1 MTTIIGTPL
10 ELNISFGQ
18 GAFTSTTATDIG
30 TLGDSRGANT
40 SSHPTGSDFQIF
52 DHREDDH
59 YDFHLELP
67 SSITNT
73 TDITNKI
80 QLTLN
85 NGMLAFRNNVFDPT
99 NPQAQADRIFGY
111 IFLYEKYTEG
121 GVDKRK
127 VFPNPTGGNNIHS
140 GSGFDQF
147 AATVVGD
154 AGIQLSKQNFSINYQ
169 ADDNGLTEPFPL
181 GSADFVSTFDDSDL
195 TPKQIFQL
203 NLKDITGWDGKF
215 NSGSEYYIGFSIRV
229 NSTTYGTEAFAV
241 GYETFDV
248 TTLRS
253 PIGFASA
260 VTKSTTASLST
271 AFNCDDVRAT
281 LQHNDPTRTNST
293 GYYNPFTSKA
303 HIQKGAGTFDD
314 SSGDV
319 VKHYNLYPYKVRG
332 LTGDGGVNRGTGI
345 PTIAILDQVDISEI
359 DENAT
364 ITRITVKITID
375 NQTVATDLFGSNAN
389 SAGYSGSQKGGFIG
403 CNIRFDNTNQ
413 ALTTAQSLN
422 TGVGILTQESAPQE
436 IQSTGEAT
444 YTFDFYNS
452 GSALTTQT
460 HTGVNPTDAIQ
471 TVNVTPKQIKNLYDG
486 APNDP
491 LVEQDRI
498 CFGIHFIHEG
508 HGMLSSEANDDS
520 GLFRDVTNVEV
531 QIEYTGKTYLTTGYT
546 LWPNTAFA
554 GVNTTGSSD
563 YEGQVGLR
571 TLGNVLASSLINNTD
586 SDIQGYTFNTSYPAD
601 AFTTEDTVI
610 ATNGATGQTNPPF
623 LVWGDD
629 DSGAT
634 NPWIA
639 NTKHIRDG
647 ANDSFEIA
655 ASSDADS
662 YVFNLAYRDGIVGNA
677 DLTTSFTTTATPI
690 QFHRLND
697 NEIDDQS
704 ASFTTTAFGGFL
716 LEATAGF
723 SSAFN
728 LQNTGLAGLTRT
740 GFTIDPSAAFNL
752 VAEGDL
758 AVTGVSIQLFSTTV
772 ALDPNNVGITTSTP
786 IPLST
791 AIDLQNTGLAGMI
804 RTGFTLDP
812 VAAFSV
818 ADVDSIIIVDPPQA
832 NKFTTLTNTRSHTI
846 AQDDRAV
853 TVAQN
858 DRTFVI
864 KQDDRTVDVA
874 TQTRTIGA
882 DAL

>member
-1 MTTIIGTPL
+1 MTTI
-10 ELNISFGQ
+10 
-18 GAFTSTTATDIG
+18 TA
-30 TLGDSRGANT
+30 
-40 SSHPTGSDFQIF
+40 
-52 DHREDDH
+52 
-59 YDFHLELP
+59 
-67 SSITNT
+67 
-73 TDITNKI
+73 
-80 QLTLN
+80 
-85 NGMLAFRNNVFDPT
+85 
-99 NPQAQADRIFGY
+99 
-111 IFLYEKYTEG
+111 
-121 GVDKRK
+121 
-127 VFPNPTGGNNIHS
+127 
-140 GSGFDQF
+140 
-147 AATVVGD
+147 
-154 AGIQLSKQNFSINYQ
+154 
-169 ADDNGLTEPFPL
+169 
-181 GSADFVSTFDDSDL
+181 
-195 TPKQIFQL
+195 
-203 NLKDITGWDGKF
+203 
-215 NSGSEYYIGFSIRV
+215 
-229 NSTTYGTEAFAV
+229 
-241 GYETFDV
+241 
-248 TTLRS
+248 
-253 PIGFASA
+253 
-260 VTKSTTASLST
+260 TASLST
-271 AFNCDDVRAT
+271 AFNCDGVRAT

-319 VKHYNLYPYKVRG
+319 VKHYNLYPYTVRG
-332 LTGDGGVNRGTGI
+332 LSGDGGVNRGTGV
-345 PTIAILDQVDISEI
+345 PTRAILDQVDISEI

-375 NQTVATDLFGSNAN
+375 NKTVAANDGTSGTFGGAAGP
-389 SAGYSGSQKGGFIG
+389 AGYSASTKGGFVG

-413 ALTTAQSLN
+413 VLGQATEMN
-422 TGVGILTQESAPQE
+422 TGVGILRQTSAPQE
-436 IQSTGEAT
+436 IQSLGEAT

-460 HTGVNPTDAIQ
+460 HTGVAHSDPIQ
-471 TVNVTPKQIKNLYDG
+471 TVNVTPKNLKNLYDG

-508 HGMLSSEANDDS
+508 HGLLGSEADTDS
-520 GLFRDVTNVEV
+520 GLLRDVTNVEV

-610 ATNGATGQTNPPF
+610 SSNGATGQTNPPF

-662 YVFNLAYRDGIVGNA
+662 YVFNLAYRGGILGNA

-723 SSAFN
+723 SNAFN

-772 ALDPNNVGITTSTP
+772 ALDPNNVGITTTTP

-812 VAAFSV
+812 VAAFGV

-832 NKFTTLTNTRSHTI
+832 NKFTTLTNTRTHTI

>member
-1 MTTIIGTPL
+1 MTTI
-10 ELNISFGQ
+10 
-18 GAFTSTTATDIG
+18 TA
-30 TLGDSRGANT
+30 
-40 SSHPTGSDFQIF
+40 
-52 DHREDDH
+52 
-59 YDFHLELP
+59 
-67 SSITNT
+67 
-73 TDITNKI
+73 
-80 QLTLN
+80 
-85 NGMLAFRNNVFDPT
+85 
-99 NPQAQADRIFGY
+99 
-111 IFLYEKYTEG
+111 
-121 GVDKRK
+121 
-127 VFPNPTGGNNIHS
+127 
-140 GSGFDQF
+140 
-147 AATVVGD
+147 
-154 AGIQLSKQNFSINYQ
+154 
-169 ADDNGLTEPFPL
+169 
-181 GSADFVSTFDDSDL
+181 
-195 TPKQIFQL
+195 
-203 NLKDITGWDGKF
+203 
-215 NSGSEYYIGFSIRV
+215 
-229 NSTTYGTEAFAV
+229 
-241 GYETFDV
+241 
-248 TTLRS
+248 
-253 PIGFASA
+253 
-260 VTKSTTASLST
+260 TASLST
-271 AFNCDDVRAT
+271 AFNCDGVRAT

-319 VKHYNLYPYKVRG
+319 VKHYNLYPYTVRG
-332 LTGDGGVNRGTGI
+332 LSGDGGVNRGTGV
-345 PTIAILDQVDISEI
+345 PTRAILDQVDISEI

-375 NQTVATDLFGSNAN
+375 NKTVAANDGTSGTFGGAAGP
-389 SAGYSGSQKGGFIG
+389 AGYSASTKGGFVG

-413 ALTTAQSLN
+413 VLGQATEMN
-422 TGVGILTQESAPQE
+422 TGVGILRQTSAPQE
-436 IQSTGEAT
+436 IQSLGEAT

-460 HTGVNPTDAIQ
+460 HTGVAHSDPIQ
-471 TVNVTPKQIKNLYDG
+471 TVNVTPKNLKNLYDG

-508 HGMLSSEANDDS
+508 HGLLGSEADTDS
-520 GLFRDVTNVEV
+520 GLLRDVTNVEV

-610 ATNGATGQTNPPF
+610 ASNGATGQTNPPF

-772 ALDPNNVGITTSTP
+772 ALDPNNVGITTTTP

-812 VAAFSV
+812 VAAFGV

-832 NKFTTLTNTRSHTI
+832 NKFTTLTNTRTHTI